1 MFPYNN
7 VLLKH
12 DKRKHNSSRLYPFPY
27 NNVLLKQKIKNEEG
41 NLSVVIRFPYN
52 NVLLKHGSKYN
63 NWIRQKPKFPYNN
76 VLLKL

>member
-52 NVLLKHGSKYN
+52 NVLLK
-63 NWIRQKPKFPYNN
+63 P
-76 VLLKL
+76 